1 MSGYS
6 FIYLLKLN
14 IVSDFTQMN
23 TKSEKSTELATP
35 LWKYVTKLEKET
47 IRVRVD
53 INVFYI

>member
-23 TKSEKSTELATP
+23 TESEKSTESATI
-35 LWKYVTKLEKET
+35 LWKYVTKLENIT
-47 IRVRVD
+47 VCVRVD